1 MIHQYLTAL
10 VVAAIFCSSNG
21 WAAAASSGQA
31 SDTPPV
37 AALGINLEPYDY
49 PYPVARFTQTTPR
62 GDTHMAYMDVPAA
75 DHNADAPV
83 VVLLHGKN
91 FFGAYW
97 ADTARWLSHLG
108 YRVVIPDQIGFGK
121 SDKPTEYS
129 YTLAHLAANTHA
141 LLDKLSINQATIL
154 GHSMGGMLAV
164 RYALMYPSATHQ
176 LVLVD
181 PIGLEDWKAKGVP
194 YRGIN
199 AWYER
204 EMHKDY
210 AAIQAYQ
217 EKSYYHGQW
226 QAAYQP
232 WATALAGMYIGP
244 HKAQL
249 AYVQA
254 LTYDMVYN
262 EPVVYE
268 FGDIQ
273 PDTTLM
279 VGSLDRTALGKDLVS
294 AARRAQLGRYPALAK
309 EAVKRMPHGHLVI
322 FNGAGHLPFI
332 EMPERFRRELK
343 HTLDNIPANK
353 DAQP

>member
-1 MIHQYLTAL
+1 MIHRYLTAL
-10 VVAAIFCSSNG
+10 MLAAMFCSSQV
-21 WAAAASSGQA
+21 WASAATDDEA
-31 SDTPPV
+31 SDAPDV
-37 AALGINLEPYDY
+37 AALGINLEQYDY
-49 PYPVARFTQTTPR
+49 PFPVALFTQTTPR
-62 GDTHMAYMDVPAA
+62 GATHMAYMDVPAA
-75 DHNADAPV
+75 DHDDHAPV

-121 SDKPTEYS
+121 SDKPAEYS

-141 LLDKLSINQATIL
+141 LLDKLSIDQATIL

-176 LVLVD
+176 LILVD

-194 YRGIN
+194 YRGID
-199 AWYER
+199 AWYAR

-210 AAIQAYQ
+210 PAIRAYQ
-217 EKSYYHGQW
+217 TQSYYHGDW
-226 QAAYQP
+226 KPAYDP
-232 WATALAGMYIGP
+232 WARSLAGMYAGP
-244 HKAQL
+244 DKTRL

-254 LTYDMVYN
+254 LTYDMIYN

-268 FGDIQ
+268 FGDIR

-279 VGSLDRTALGKDLVS
+279 VGSLDRTALGKDLVP
-294 AARRAQLGRYPALAK
+294 AARREQLGRYPTLAK

-322 FNGAGHLPFI
+322 FDGAGHLPFI
-332 EMPERFRRELK
+332 EMPEHFRRELK